1 MLPQVERRIR
11 AGLAYLRRKLRRNP
25 RLNRAV
31 QVSRAIVH
39 FGPWRHAARAAI
51 RVLRPPRAQMPRS
64 GHTLM
69 PELDPG
75 EICSVLES
83 EGMCVIGQLPP
94 SFVSDLRRVTDTLP
108 PRQYAR
114 FHEANEEVRRLVSD
128 EALLSVVRSYFGAEP
143 EMLECNMVVGEM
155 EDGTATPTNAQLHF
169 HFDYAGWHS
178 LNLFVYLTDVE
189 PGSGAHEIIPG
200 THRRKR
206 LRHVIA
212 PWLADAEVTA
222 CFGDRIRTI
231 AGPAGTLFFE
241 NTEAFHR
248 RRPIR
253 GRRVML
259 NVLWAS
265 HRGILSRGRLTN
277 PYATYVER
285 RGPSTTGAGPARD
298 AAAVA
303 VREGS
308 TVQPSGEVA

>member
-1 MLPQVERRIR
+1 MLPQVERRTW
-11 AGLAYLRRKLRRNP
+11 AGLASLRRALHRSP

-51 RVLRPPRAQMPRS
+51 RVLRPPRAQMPRV
-64 GHTLM
+64 GQTLM

-83 EGMCVIGQLPP
+83 DGMCVIGQLPP
-94 SFVSDLRRVTDTLP
+94 SFVSDLRRVTDPLP
-108 PRQYAR
+108 PGEYAR
-114 FHEANEEVRRLVSD
+114 FHEANEEVRRLVTD
-128 EALLSVVRSYFGAEP
+128 EALLSVVRRYFGAEP

-155 EDGTATPTNAQLHF
+155 ETDTGTPASTQLHF
-169 HFDYAGWHS
+169 HFDYAGWQS

-189 PGSGAHEIIPG
+189 PDSGAHEIIPG
-200 THRRKR
+200 THRGKR
-206 LRHVIA
+206 LRHLIP
-212 PWLADAEVTA
+212 PWLADEEVTA

-231 AGPAGTLFFE
+231 AGPAGILFFE

-248 RRPIR
+248 RRAIR

-265 HRGILSRGRLTN
+265 HRGILSRGRLTS
-277 PYATYVER
+277 PYATYLER
-285 RGPSTTGAGPARD
+285 RGPSTTGADRARD
-298 AAAVA
+298 SGVEGGAALHC
-303 VREGS
+303 
-308 TVQPSGEVA
+308 